1 MNEALKYLQ
10 GAHGVLHGN
19 LCPRSV
25 FVTREWIWKL
35 GGFAFAERLASESV
49 LSPLSSLLVLLLVFA
64 YFSCARGICITVRL
78 EARVDG
84 DAVRE

>member
-49 LSPLSSLLVLLLVFA
+49 LSPLLPSSRTPTRIRILLVRSRHM
-64 YFSCARGICITVRL
+64 YHCAT
-78 EARVDG
+78 
-84 DAVRE
+84 